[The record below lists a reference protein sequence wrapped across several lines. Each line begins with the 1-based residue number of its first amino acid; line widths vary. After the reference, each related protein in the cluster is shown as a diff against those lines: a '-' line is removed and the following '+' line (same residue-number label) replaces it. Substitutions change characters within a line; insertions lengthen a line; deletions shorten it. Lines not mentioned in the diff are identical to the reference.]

1 MTLLEEAKQRLY
13 DEGCSPV
20 NLPVCDHYAGS
31 PKFAEK
37 ALEFQ
42 KRWGQRLDI
51 TLDLEDG
58 AQVGKEAAQLD
69 WVTDVISSAENRLN
83 RIGVRIHDLESPYWL
98 NDIETLIPRVGDRLA
113 YITIPKVRDV
123 AQVSFFE
130 RTVQRIT
137 QAEGLQRVIP
147 LHVLIETHTAL
158 HDVWAVAAHP
168 AIECLS
174 FGLMDFVSAHY
185 GVIPSTAMKSPGQFQ
200 HPLVARAKLE
210 IAAAAAAHGK
220 VASHNVTTDVRDTA
234 VVRNDATQAKETF
247 GFSRMW
253 SIHPIQIEPIIEAF
267 SPSHEILAEAKTIL
281 EAARV
286 KQWGPIRYG
295 DTLHD
300 RASYRYYAQVLERSS
315 GIS

>member
-13 DEGCSPV
+13 DEGCPPV

-37 ALEFQ
+37 ALAFQ
-42 KRWGQRLDI
+42 HHWGQRLDI

-58 AQVGKEAAQLD
+58 AQVGKEAVQLE
-69 WVTDVISSAENRLN
+69 WVAEVIASEDNRFN
-83 RIGVRIHDLESPYWL
+83 RIGVRIHDLESSYWL
-98 NDIETLIPRVGDRLA
+98 NDIEALIPNVGDRLA
-113 YITIPKVRDV
+113 YITVPKVRDA

-130 RTVQRIT
+130 RTVQRIA
-137 QAEGLQRVIP
+137 QAAGLQRIIP

-158 HDVWAVAAHP
+158 RDVWALAAQP

-185 GVIPSTAMKSPGQFQ
+185 GSIPSTAMRSPGQFQ

-220 VASHNVTTDVRDTA
+220 IASHNVTTEVRDA
-234 VVRNDATQAKETF
+234 SVVRSDAMHAKESF

-253 SIHPIQIEPIIEAF
+253 SIHPIQIEPIIDVFSLSQEMLTEAR
-267 SPSHEILAEAKTIL
+267 TIL
-281 EAARV
+281 EAART
-286 KQWGPIRYG
+286 KQWGPIRHG

-300 RASYRYYAQVLERSS
+300 RASYRYYAQVLERTSV
-315 GIS
+315 